1 MLPLHCCLG
10 LASAAC
16 QQHFFPPTHFHST
29 YLFTLFW
36 ERWVGEGEPLRHLSS
51 QCLLTSMHVLKAQWI
66 CVLTQILLLGS
77 LHGGVSIVWSA
88 GTSVRRCGLSV
99 DGVSGCVLLGTRRW
113 EGSSTPIYLVSLCSS
128 CAPTPHTH
136 TASPLPGS
144 GLACV
149 AHCFQNEITLSHG
162 ENKSP
167 RLYRQVSL
175 KVFEEDLQGSSLMD
189 DIGGKYEHQ
198 CLSIF

>member
-1 MLPLHCCLG
+1 MG
-10 LASAAC
+10 GRRRTS
-16 QQHFFPPTHFHST
+16 PPS
-29 YLFTLFW
+29 LFT
-36 ERWVGEGEPLRHLSS
+36 
-51 QCLLTSMHVLKAQWI
+51 
-66 CVLTQILLLGS
+66 
-77 LHGGVSIVWSA
+77 VSPHIHARFKSA
-88 GTSVRRCGLSV
+88 MNMCSDPDSVAGLSAWGSFNCLKCWHICQAMWV
-99 DGVSGCVLLGTRRW
+99 VCWRGLWVLGTRRW

-128 CAPTPHTH
+128 CAPAPHTH